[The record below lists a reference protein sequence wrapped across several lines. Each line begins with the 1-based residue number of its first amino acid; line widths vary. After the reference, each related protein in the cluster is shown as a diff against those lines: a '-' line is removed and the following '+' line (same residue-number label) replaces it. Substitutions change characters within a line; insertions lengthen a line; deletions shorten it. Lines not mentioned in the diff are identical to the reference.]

1 MFGLA
6 RNRMSM
12 RFRKNIEVCS
22 HDLPFCVAIYCVVVG
37 RRSHNESL
45 MKAKRVLKKEMS

>member
-1 MFGLA
+1 
-6 RNRMSM
+6 MSI

-37 RRSHNESL
+37 RSRNAGL
-45 MKAKRVLKKEMS
+45 MKAKRVLKKEKSQVTK